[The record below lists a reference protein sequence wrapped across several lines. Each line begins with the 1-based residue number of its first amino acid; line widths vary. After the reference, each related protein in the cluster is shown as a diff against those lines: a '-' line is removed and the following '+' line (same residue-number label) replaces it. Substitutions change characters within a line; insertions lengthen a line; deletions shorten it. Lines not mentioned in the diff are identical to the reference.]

1 MDVIV
6 SVEVGILLGV
16 LVALALFVRMALSAG
31 TVKSLQFQLAAF
43 LSVWAISEIPRV
55 LDSIGVI
62 NLGSISLYGMII
74 HTVSMVLFA
83 VFVTYRFSRFVMVK
97 K

>member
-6 SVEVGILLGV
+6 PVEVGILSGV
-16 LVALALFVRMALSAG
+16 LIALFLFLRMALSAG

-43 LSVWAISEIPRV
+43 LSVWSLSEIPRV

-62 NLGSISLYGMII
+62 NLESISLYGMMI
-74 HTVSMVLFA
+74 HTASMVLFA
-83 VFVTYRFSRFVMVK
+83 FFITYRFSRFVMTK

>member
-6 SVEVGILLGV
+6 PVEIGILSGV
-16 LVALALFVRMALSAG
+16 LVALFLFLRMAVSAG
-31 TVKSLQFQLAAF
+31 TVRSLQFQLAAF
-43 LSVWAISEIPRV
+43 LAVWSLSEIPRV

-62 NLGSISLYGMII
+62 NLAPFSLYGMMI
-74 HTVSMVLFA
+74 HTVSMILFG
-83 VFVTYRFSRFVMVK
+83 FFITYRFSRFVMTK

>member
-1 MDVIV
+1 VDVIV
-6 SVEVGILLGV
+6 PVEVGILAGV
-16 LVALALFVRMALSAG
+16 IFALFLFSRMALSAG
-31 TVKSLQFQLAAF
+31 TIKSLQFQLAAF
-43 LSVWAISEIPRV
+43 LCVWSISEIPRV

-62 NLGSISLYGMII
+62 SLGAISLYGMMI

-83 VFVTYRFSRFVMVK
+83 LFITYRFSRFVLVK

>member
-6 SVEVGILLGV
+6 PVELGILSGV
-16 LVALALFVRMALSAG
+16 LVALILFLRMALSAG

-62 NLGSISLYGMII
+62 NLGSISLYGMMI

-83 VFVTYRFSRFVMVK
+83 VFITYRFSRFVMVK